1 MKKIM
6 SGQQIKDDQEFN
18 VVLIGAGIVSAT
30 LGVFIKKLIPFAK
43 IH

>member
-1 MKKIM
+1 M
-6 SGQQIKDDQEFN
+6 SGQQIKGGDQVFN
-18 VVLIGAGIVSAT
+18 LVLIGVGIMGAT